1 MILSETFHD
10 IDPMEQDDGPHPVCV
25 IDYPESFQE
34 IMGYLRAIL
43 QKDERSERAVELTS
57 MALRFNPAN
66 YTTWWF
72 RRQCLASLSV
82 PPENLTTNFTYF
94 SPKYIERDLQ
104 LASQLGGPNPKNYQ
118 VWYHRRS
125 LLEQSF
131 SEGSHDDLTPV
142 EEELEYVATVLKE
155 DAKNYHAWSHR
166 QWILKTVN
174 HDKIWEDELIFSEY
188 LILDDIRNNSAWNQ
202 RWFVVHRGSKSPCN
216 ADSELQYA
224 LEKGIMDA
232 YNECPWRYYVAI
244 VREQQRYLSKDE
256 FSSLVQACERDMIHA
271 QEQVKMSIAGNVSEC
286 THLSSALMDIL
297 EMKGGFD
304 AYSTAKAIA
313 QELETLDPIRKKYW
327 KLRST
332 NLESK
337 LLRE

>member
-1 MILSETFHD
+1 MSLSETFHD
-10 IDPMEQDDGPHPVCV
+10 IDPIPQDDGPHPVCV

-43 QKDERSERAVELTS
+43 KKDERSERAVELTS

-82 PPENLTTNFTYF
+82 PPENMTSNYTYF
-94 SPKYIERDLQ
+94 SPSYIEHDLK

-131 SEGSHDDLTPV
+131 SEGSDLTPV
-142 EEELEYVATVLKE
+142 EEELEYVASVLKE

-174 HDKIWEDELIFSEY
+174 DDKLWEDELVYSEY

-202 RWFVVHRGSKSPCN
+202 RWFVVHRGSKLPCKVE
-216 ADSELQYA
+216 SELEYA

-232 YNECPWRYYVAI
+232 YNECPWRYLVAI
-244 VREQQRYLSKDE
+244 VREQQRYLSKED
-256 FSSLVQACERDMIHA
+256 FSSLIQKCEHDIVHA
-271 QEQVKMSIAGNVSEC
+271 QKQVETSIVGDVREC
-286 THLSSALMDIL
+286 IHLSSAWMDIL
-297 EMKGGFD
+297 EMKGD
-304 AYSTAKAIA
+304 LDSYQTAKNIA
-313 QELETLDPIRKKYW
+313 KDLETLDPIRKKYW
-327 KLRST
+327 KLRCS
-332 NLESK
+332 NLQSK
-337 LLRE
+337 LDA